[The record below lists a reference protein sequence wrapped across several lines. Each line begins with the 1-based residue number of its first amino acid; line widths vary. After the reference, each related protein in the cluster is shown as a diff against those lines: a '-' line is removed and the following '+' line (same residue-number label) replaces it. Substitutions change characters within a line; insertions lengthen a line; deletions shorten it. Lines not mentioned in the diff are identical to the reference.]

1 MMKLTRRSFFRTAT
15 GALAF
20 ASSTALLA
28 RAGLAAGEP
37 IRIANILDATGGL
50 NAYCL
55 KQIKAT
61 AMAVDEINAAGG
73 LLGRPVELVF
83 YDSQSNNQ
91 LNSQYATQAFVRDKV
106 KLLMGGVTSSSR
118 EVMRPIVQKFGG
130 FYVYNALYEGG
141 VCDRRHVCPG
151 LVPGQQVKP
160 LVEYAVKEKG
170 LKKGFIVAADYNYGQ
185 IISKWM
191 QKYIRENGGEDLAV
205 EFFPLDVTNFAP
217 VISRIQQAK
226 PDVVWSGL
234 VGDAHMGFYRQYE
247 ATIGKAN
254 IPIYSSTYG
263 IGRENATLSADENA
277 GIVGATSF
285 FDGLGTP
292 AADDFVARFKKFSGE
307 DDYIGEYGEYGYRG
321 MMLLAETIK
330 KANSAEPDDIMAAL
344 DGVKFEGAGGLYTID
359 GQTNHVTMDVHI
371 VVGNRAG
378 GFDIIKSFS
387 QQPPSDVQA
396 VCDLRANP
404 NDTKQYEPKL

>member
-1 MMKLTRRSFFRTAT
+1 MKLTRRSFFRTAT

-20 ASSTALLA
+20 ASSSALLA

-73 LLGRPVELVF
+73 LLGRPVELIF

-106 KLLMGGVTSSSR
+106 KLLMGGVASSSR

-141 VCDRRHVCPG
+141 VCDRRHLCPG

-160 LVEYAVKEKG
+160 LVEYAINEKG
-170 LKKGFIVAADYNYGQ
+170 LKRGFIVAADYNYGQ

-191 QKYIRENGGEDLAV
+191 QKYIRENGGEDVAV

-263 IGRENATLSADENA
+263 IGRENATLSADEND
-277 GIVGATSF
+277 GIVAATSF

-371 VVGNRAG
+371 VVGNREG

-387 QQPPSDVQA
+387 QQPPVDVQA